1 MSSTATIEEAKE
13 ASVIYDESTGIR
25 KITVN
30 GSTWK
35 LPRNFHVSAEYLPKK
50 NLDANSGEVV
60 ILGSEQG
67 VFRKLK
73 MYTGQNPPE
82 E

>member
-1 MSSTATIEEAKE
+1 MSSTTVIEEAKE
-13 ASVIYDESTGIR
+13 VSLIYDEGTGIR
-25 KITVN
+25 KISVN

-35 LPRNFHVSAEYLPKK
+35 LPRNFHVSAECLPKK

-60 ILGSEQG
+60 ILGSELG
-67 VFRKLK
+67 LFRKIK